1 MAVMVHNQWSVDSS
15 PQRFHFGGRGVHPC
29 IAILV
34 FLHPVNDACL
44 LDHRGEA
51 GPTSEVYTH
60 LNCSIKPHE
69 TSSNPEKLSPDTL
82 TARSRYTN
90 QMDLGLESILHHQA
104 AITLQ
109 APHAGRAQ
117 NPVFVLSAD
126 TLGQGW
132 RVPISCLASVYKCAT
147 KEERLLVFPSGFKTH
162 IQLFVTSDK

>member
-1 MAVMVHNQWSVDSS
+1 MAMMVHNQWSVGSKS
-15 PQRFHFGGRGVHPC
+15 PALSFWGGGEVHPC

-34 FLHPVNDACL
+34 FLHPVNHACL

-90 QMDLGLESILHHQA
+90 QMDLGLESISHHQA

-109 APHAGRAQ
+109 ALHAGRAQ
-117 NPVFVLSAD
+117 NPALCSVRRHPGAGVEGTYFLSC
-126 TLGQGW
+126 
-132 RVPISCLASVYKCAT
+132 VCL
-147 KEERLLVFPSGFKTH
+147 
-162 IQLFVTSDK
+162 